1 MLRRPALFVESP
13 EIAIKTKV
21 TIVRPS
27 EKTLA
32 QKTKVSSERFLTL
45 TVPQYGS
52 VENIKIFMIS
62 LVKVVDIV
70 YKIRVGTDHPRVF
83 NN

>member
-1 MLRRPALFVESP
+1 
-13 EIAIKTKV
+13 
-21 TIVRPS
+21 
-27 EKTLA
+27 
-32 QKTKVSSERFLTL
+32 
-45 TVPQYGS
+45 

>member
-1 MLRRPALFVESP
+1 LLRRPALLIESP
-13 EIAIKTKV
+13 EIANKTKV
-21 TIVRPS
+21 TIVRTS

-52 VENIKIFMIS
+52 VENIKILMIS

-70 YKIRVGTDHPRVF
+70 YNGIVGTDHPRVF